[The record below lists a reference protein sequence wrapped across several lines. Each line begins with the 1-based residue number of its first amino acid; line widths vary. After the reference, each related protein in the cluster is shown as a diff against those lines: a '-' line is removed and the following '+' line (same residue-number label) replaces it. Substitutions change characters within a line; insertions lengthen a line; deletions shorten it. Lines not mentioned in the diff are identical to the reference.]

1 MTTVVFDSSTKTLY
15 ADTQATD
22 TVGTV
27 YSGTNFNNLKLFRTS
42 DFVFGGA
49 GDYYAVT
56 SMMAHL
62 VGWNLDQ
69 KIREIPNLR
78 GPENWNGQCIVATNN
93 LVALFECI
101 LITPFLPFRKRYTRW
116 ECTNIWDYK
125 DDTKAMDSHRYLCIG
140 SGELAFKEGIAKTN
154 NVIESFAHAASIDP
168 FTGGR
173 LISTGLQDH
182 QLIVDH
188 GPIGW
193 II

>member
-1 MTTVVFDSSTKTLY
+1 MTTIVFDSSTKTLY

-22 TVGTV
+22 TVGPM

-42 DFVFGGA
+42 EFIAGGA
-49 GDYYAVT
+49 GNYYAVA

-62 VGWNLDQ
+62 IGWDQ
-69 KIREIPNLR
+69 KISEVPNLR
-78 GPENWNGQCIVATNN
+78 GPISWGDSKCIVATNN
-93 LVALFECI
+93 LVAMFECI
-101 LITPFLPFRKRYTRW
+101 PITPFLFK
-116 ECTNIWDYK
+116 DYATWTCINAWHYG
-125 DDTKAMDSHRYLCIG
+125 DFLHGYLCIG
-140 SGELAFKEGIAKTN
+140 SGEPGFLEGMTKTN

-173 LISTGLQDH
+173 LISTSLQYTP
-182 QLIVDH
+182 LMVDH